1 MGNATVVYQVRDPR
15 AIIASR
21 LKHAQMLMT
30 HGLAKEVRLLCSS
43 MRHDYAVIQKLS
55 QAFPHRVQVLRYE
68 DVVQKPREEV
78 ERIYN
83 FLRAPV
89 HADVLHAFE
98 KGRTRADMQQ
108 HRGVSESVFGTFREN
123 PEQVATAWRSQL
135 NVTVR
140 RLFTKECRDVLQ
152 ALLYD

>member
-1 MGNATVVYQVRDPR
+1 
-15 AIIASR
+15 
-21 LKHAQMLMT
+21 
-30 HGLAKEVRLLCSS
+30 

-55 QAFPHRVQVLRYE
+55 RAFPRRVQVLRYE

-89 HADVLHAFE
+89 HADVLNAFE
-98 KGRTRADMQQ
+98 IGRARAEMQQ

-123 PEQVATAWRSQL
+123 PQQVATAWRSKL